1 MRACSTG
8 SRGAAVMAAVTLRLS
23 SRLALV
29 TGGGSGIGRVVCQRF
44 AKEGASVAV
53 VDIDES
59 AARETLQTLSHDQ
72 QHSVFVTDVTSSD
85 SVHNLVSGIQ
95 TQFSRPPC
103 IAVNCAGITMDS
115 LLLKM
120 QEEAFDRVLK
130 VNLKGTFL
138 VTQAVAKALITSGA
152 KKGSIINLGSIV
164 GKVGNVGQTNY
175 TASKAGV
182 VALTKTSAKEL
193 ARFGIRCNTI
203 LPGFIDT
210 PMAAKVPQ
218 KVLDTVL
225 QLVPLGRL
233 GDPSEVANVCVF
245 LASDDSS
252 YITGASLEVTGG
264 LFM

>member
-1 MRACSTG
+1 MATG
-8 SRGAAVMAAVTLRLS
+8 LAGAEAVAAALRLR

-29 TGGGSGIGRVVCQRF
+29 TGGGSGIGRAVCQRF
-44 AKEGASVAV
+44 AKEGAAVAV
-53 VDIDES
+53 VDIDEG
-59 AARETLQTLSHDQ
+59 AATETLRTLHRDHQ
-72 QHSVFVTDVTSSD
+72 QHSVFVADVTSSE
-85 SVHNLVSGIQ
+85 SVRSLVSQIQ
-95 TQFSRPPC
+95 SQFSRPPC
-103 IAVNCAGITMDS
+103 VAVNCAGITMDS

-120 QEEAFDRVLK
+120 QEEAFDRVLQ

-138 VTQAVAKALITSGA
+138 VTQAVATALIASGA
-152 KKGSIINLGSIV
+152 KKGSIINLASIV
-164 GKVGNVGQTNY
+164 GKVGNLGQANY

-193 ARFGIRCNTI
+193 ARYGIRCNTI

-225 QLVPLGRL
+225 RLVPMGRL
-233 GDPSEVANVCVF
+233 GDPSEVADVCVF

-252 YITGASLEVTGG
+252 YVTGASLEVTGG

>member
-1 MRACSTG
+1 
-8 SRGAAVMAAVTLRLS
+8 MAAAMLKLS
-23 SRLALV
+23 TRLALV
-29 TGGGSGIGRVVCQRF
+29 TGGGSGIGRAVCQRF
-44 AKEGASVAV
+44 AKEGALVAV
-53 VDIDES
+53 VDINEG
-59 AARETLQTLSHDQ
+59 AAAETLRSLSSNQQ

-85 SVHNLVSGIQ
+85 SVHKLVADIQ

-103 IAVNCAGITMDS
+103 VAVNCAGVTMDG

-120 QEEAFDRVLK
+120 QEEAFDQVLK
-130 VNLKGTFL
+130 VNLK
-138 VTQAVAKALITSGA
+138 
-152 KKGSIINLGSIV
+152 
-164 GKVGNVGQTNY
+164 VGNMGQTNY

-193 ARFGIRCNTI
+193 ARFGIRCNTV

-225 QLVPLGRL
+225 RLVPLGRL
-233 GDPSEVANVCVF
+233 GDPSEVAAVCSF

>member
-1 MRACSTG
+1 
-8 SRGAAVMAAVTLRLS
+8 MAAPTLRLS

-29 TGGGSGIGRVVCQRF
+29 TGGGSGIGRAVCQRF
-44 AKEGASVAV
+44 AKDGASVAV
-53 VDIDES
+53 VDIDEG
-59 AARETLQTLSHDQ
+59 AATETLRSLSSDQQ
-72 QHSVFVTDVTSSD
+72 QHSVFITDVTSSK
-85 SVHNLVSGIQ
+85 SVHKLVADIQ
-95 TQFSRPPC
+95 MQFSRPPC
-103 IAVNCAGITMDS
+103 VAVNCAGITVDG

-120 QEEAFDRVLK
+120 QEEAFDQVLK

-138 VTQAVAKALITSGA
+138 VTQTVAKALVASGA
-152 KKGSIINLGSIV
+152 KKGSIINVGSIV
-164 GKVGNVGQTNY
+164 GKVGNVGQANY

-182 VALTKTSAKEL
+182 VALTKSSAKEL

-210 PMAAKVPQ
+210 PMVAKVPQ

-225 QLVPLGRL
+225 LLIPLGRL
-233 GDPSEVANVCVF
+233 GDPSEVAAVCSF

>member
-1 MRACSTG
+1 MATG
-8 SRGAAVMAAVTLRLS
+8 LAGAEAVAAALRLR

-29 TGGGSGIGRVVCQRF
+29 TGGGSGIGRAVCQRF
-44 AKEGASVAV
+44 AKEGAAVAV
-53 VDIDES
+53 VDIDEG
-59 AARETLQTLSHDQ
+59 AATETLRTLHRDHQ
-72 QHSVFVTDVTSSD
+72 QHSVFVADVTSSE
-85 SVHNLVSGIQ
+85 SVRSLVSQIQ
-95 TQFSRPPC
+95 SQFSRPPC
-103 IAVNCAGITMDS
+103 VAVNCAGITMDS

-120 QEEAFDRVLK
+120 QEEAFDRVLQ
-130 VNLKGTFL
+130 VNLKVG
-138 VTQAVAKALITSGA
+138 
-152 KKGSIINLGSIV
+152 NLG
-164 GKVGNVGQTNY
+164 QANY

-193 ARFGIRCNTI
+193 ARYGIRCNTI

-225 QLVPLGRL
+225 RLVPMGRL
-233 GDPSEVANVCVF
+233 GDPSEVADVCVF

-252 YITGASLEVTGG
+252 YVTGASLEVTGG

>member
-1 MRACSTG
+1 
-8 SRGAAVMAAVTLRLS
+8 MAASSKGLGLSLRLS

-29 TGGGSGIGRVVCQRF
+29 TGGGNGIGRAVCQRF
-44 AKEGASVAV
+44 ADEGASVAV

-59 AARETLQTLSHDQ
+59 SANETLKSLRCNEQK
-72 QHSVFVTDVTSSD
+72 HSVFLTDVTSPQ
-85 SVHNLVSGIQ
+85 SVHSLVSSIQ
-95 TQFSRPPC
+95 
-103 IAVNCAGITMDS
+103 
-115 LLLKM
+115 
-120 QEEAFDRVLK
+120 
-130 VNLKGTFL
+130 GTFL
-138 VTQAVAKALITSGA
+138 VIQAVAKALINSGT

-164 GKVGNVGQTNY
+164 GKVGNLGQANY

-193 ARFGIRCNTI
+193 ARFGIRCNAI

-210 PMAAKVPQ
+210 PMTAKVPP
-218 KVLDTVL
+218 KVLDKVL
-225 QLVPLGRL
+225 QLVPMGRL
-233 GDPSEVANVCVF
+233 GDPSEVANVCAF

>member
-1 MRACSTG
+1 
-8 SRGAAVMAAVTLRLS
+8 MAAPTLRLS

-29 TGGGSGIGRVVCQRF
+29 TGGGSGIGRAVCQRF
-44 AKEGASVAV
+44 AKDGASVAV
-53 VDIDES
+53 VDIDEG
-59 AARETLQTLSHDQ
+59 AAAETLRSLSSDQQ
-72 QHSVFVTDVTSSD
+72 QHSVFITDVTSSK
-85 SVHNLVSGIQ
+85 SVHKLVADIQ

-103 IAVNCAGITMDS
+103 VAVNCAGITVDG

-120 QEEAFDRVLK
+120 QEEAFDKVLK
-130 VNLKGTFL
+130 VNL
-138 VTQAVAKALITSGA
+138 
-152 KKGSIINLGSIV
+152 
-164 GKVGNVGQTNY
+164 KVGNVGQTNY

-182 VALTKTSAKEL
+182 VALTKSSAKEL

-210 PMAAKVPQ
+210 PMVAKVPQ

-225 QLVPLGRL
+225 LLVPLGRL
-233 GDPSEVANVCVF
+233 GDPSEVAAACSF

>member
-130 VNLKGTFL
+130 VNLK
-138 VTQAVAKALITSGA
+138 
-152 KKGSIINLGSIV
+152 
-164 GKVGNVGQTNY
+164 VGNVGQTNY

>member
-1 MRACSTG
+1 
-8 SRGAAVMAAVTLRLS
+8 MAASSKGLGLGLRLC

-29 TGGGSGIGRVVCQRF
+29 TGGGNGIGRAVCQRF
-44 AKEGASVAV
+44 ADEGASVAV
-53 VDIDES
+53 VDIDENS
-59 AARETLQTLSHDQ
+59 ANETLKSLRCDEQK
-72 QHSVFVTDVTSSD
+72 HSVFLTDVTSPQ
-85 SVHNLVSGIQ
+85 SVHSLVSSIQ
-95 TQFSRPPC
+95 EQFSRPPC
-103 IAVNCAGITMDS
+103 IAVNCAGITMDA

-120 QEEAFDRVLK
+120 EPEAFDRVLK
-130 VNLKGTFL
+130 VNVMGTFL
-138 VTQAVAKALITSGA
+138 VIQAVAKALINSGT

-164 GKVGNVGQTNY
+164 GKVGNLGQANY

-193 ARFGIRCNTI
+193 ARFGIRCNAI

-210 PMAAKVPQ
+210 PMTAKVPP
-218 KVLDTVL
+218 KVLDKVL
-225 QLVPLGRL
+225 QLVPMGRL
-233 GDPSEVANVCVF
+233 GDPSEVANVCAF